1 MGEAEAATAALP
13 SEWEVSRLRDGDL
26 ITKRD
31 TPSCSSQVANMT
43 NQPYAGLSDK
53 AKAGLASKFIV
64 NWLGS

>member
-1 MGEAEAATAALP
+1 
-13 SEWEVSRLRDGDL
+13 L